1 MTMAKIKRQD
11 IVKRVYED
19 RECVEFS
26 LKLVFTSDLAIDFK
40 FTKQQKIDPDKVWRV
55 EAVIPPVGAFSA
67 VVVSELFMVFKKD
80 QPLEFIAEVG
90 LRKLNMSV
98 FQMMTDM
105 MVMNSGLSEIL
116 GVSAEQ
122 V

>member
-1 MTMAKIKRQD
+1 MAKIKRQD

-105 MVMNSGLSEIL
+105 MTMNSGLSEIL